1 MEKAMDPE
9 KSLDPFAGEE
19 AGGVQYRSMKWW

>member
-1 MEKAMDPE
+1 MEKVMDPE